1 MAGPL
6 KAATPFPQCGRS
18 PLWCPIWR
26 GLCLCSLDFVRI
38 GVAFGHGFRYTG
50 GRPNDDWWGVAG
62 DLEGCAG
69 HLVGMQER
77 DRQG

>member
-38 GVAFGHGFRYTG
+38 GVAFGHGFR
-50 GRPNDDWWGVAG
+50 
-62 DLEGCAG
+62 
-69 HLVGMQER
+69 
-77 DRQG
+77 